1 MLLALDVGNS
11 QIFAGVYDGDILKIT
26 FRRTS
31 SIRAS
36 SDEFGTFFR
45 ATLRENGVDPEQIDM
60 AGICSVVPDAVHSL
74 RNCFRKYFRFEPFL
88 LQPGVKTGLKIRYRN
103 PLEVGADKIANAMG
117 ALSRFPD
124 RNLLIVDF
132 GTATTLCAVTRE
144 KEYLG
149 GVITPGINIAMA
161 ALESRTARLPAVEII
176 RPSEVLGRSTV
187 ESIQSGLYYGTL
199 ATVRSLATSITK
211 EHFARDQPVIIGTGG
226 FGRLFEEE
234 DLFDVF
240 VPELPLIG
248 LRRAVELS
256 RLETKR

>member
-1 MLLALDVGNS
+1 MLLTLDVGNS
-11 QIFAGVYDGDILKIT
+11 QIFGGVFDGEELKLT

-36 SDEFGTFFR
+36 SDEFGTSFR
-45 ATLRENGVDPEQIDM
+45 AMLRENGLDPDRIAM
-60 AGICSVVPDAVHSL
+60 AAICSVVPDAVHSL

-88 LQPGVKTGLKIRYRN
+88 LEPGVKTGLKIRYRN
-103 PLEVGADKIANAMG
+103 PLEVGADKIANAIG
-117 ALSRFPD
+117 ALARFPG
-124 RNLLIVDF
+124 RNLLIADF
-132 GTATTLCAVTRE
+132 GTATTLCAVGKD

-149 GVITPGINIAMA
+149 GIITPGVSTSME
-161 ALESRTARLPAVEII
+161 ALESKTARLPAVEIV

-199 ATVRSLATSITK
+199 STVRSLAAAITA
-211 EHFARDQPVIIGTGG
+211 ERFAADPPFLVGTGG
-226 FGRLFEEE
+226 FGRLFLEEK
-234 DLFDVF
+234 LFDAF

-256 RLETKR
+256 QSDARR

>member
-1 MLLALDVGNS
+1 MILTLDVGNS
-11 QIFAGVYDGDILKIT
+11 QIFCGVYDGEELKIT

-45 ATLRENGVDPEQIDM
+45 ATLRENGLDPSEIDM
-60 AGICSVVPDAVHSL
+60 AGMCSVAPDTVHSL
-74 RNCFRKYFRFEPFL
+74 RNCFRKYFSFEPFV

-103 PLEVGADKIANAMG
+103 PLEVGADKIANAIG
-117 ALSRFPD
+117 ALSRFPG

-132 GTATTLCAVTRE
+132 GTATTLCAVTKD

-149 GVITPGINIAMA
+149 GIITPGIRISMT
-161 ALESRTARLPAVEII
+161 ALESQTARLPAVEVV

-199 ATVRSLATSITK
+199 ATMKSLAAAVTK
-211 EHFARDQPVIIGTGG
+211 EHFAKGQPLIVGTGG
-226 FGRLFEEE
+226 FGRLFS
-234 DLFDVF
+234 D
-240 VPELPLIG
+240 
-248 LRRAVELS
+248 
-256 RLETKR
+256 